1 MNGALINN
9 RQDGSGE
16 RLYQIRKNLG
26 MTQIEFAKIIN
37 SSNGHISD
45 MEKDRKNITESTI
58 ELLKLKCNVNETWL
72 REGTGEMFIQQTQD
86 EQIATFVGNI
96 LKDEED
102 SFKRRLISALC
113 ALDDEGWRILEKFID
128 SLPTKKG

>member
-1 MNGALINN
+1 MINN

-86 EQIATFVGNI
+86 EQIVEWAKKLSND
-96 LKDEED
+96 KES
-102 SFKRRLISALC
+102 SFRKYLISVLMC
-113 ALDDEGWRILEKFID
+113 LTDNEWKFLEEIARKAINEAD
-128 SLPTKKG
+128 KKL